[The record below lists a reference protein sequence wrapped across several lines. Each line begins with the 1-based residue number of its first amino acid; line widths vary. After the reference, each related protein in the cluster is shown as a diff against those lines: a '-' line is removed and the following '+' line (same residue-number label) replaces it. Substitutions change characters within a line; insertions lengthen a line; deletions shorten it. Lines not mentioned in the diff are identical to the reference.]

1 MAAPLDRPYRGSGAD
16 RPVGVPFP
24 PDPMPLLRAG
34 TLLKRWHYV
43 SFWSPDLLLCAARVH
58 VGPIA
63 QEYWGVWDR
72 REQRFRE
79 QTHYL
84 LGRVSLLPRKLTV
97 ADGDVSI
104 DLPFEPADE
113 FEVYRPEGRA
123 YIWSRKQLCVRAT
136 AEIRLGTSTLRP
148 EGAVFVDLNA
158 GYHPRQTR
166 WRWSAGAGT
175 DQRGRPVAWNA
186 ITGLF
191 DTAQASERTVW
202 IDGVASEIGPVR
214 FSDDLRTVAFSEG
227 GVLSFRQEAN
237 IRKRVGLF
245 LIKSRYDHA
254 FGAYDGTLP
263 GGIELRN
270 AVGVRERQDALW

>member
-34 TLLKRWHYV
+34 TLLKRLHYA
-43 SFWSPDLLLCAARVH
+43 SFWSPDLLLCAAHVN

-79 QTHYL
+79 QTHYIP
-84 LGRVSLLPRKLTV
+84 GRVSLLPRKLTV
-97 ADGDVSI
+97 EDGDVSI
-104 DLPFEPADE
+104 DLPFEPANE

-123 YIWSRKQLCVRAT
+123 
-136 AEIRLGTSTLRP
+136 
-148 EGAVFVDLNA
+148 
-158 GYHPRQTR
+158 
-166 WRWSAGAGT
+166 
-175 DQRGRPVAWNA
+175 
-186 ITGLF
+186 
-191 DTAQASERTVW
+191 
-202 IDGVASEIGPVR
+202 
-214 FSDDLRTVAFSEG
+214 FSDDFRSVSFSEG
-227 GVLSFRQEAN
+227 GELRFRQEAN

-245 LIKSRYDHA
+245 LTRSRYDHA
-254 FGAYDGTLP
+254 FGAYEGSLP
-263 GGIELRN
+263 GGVELRN